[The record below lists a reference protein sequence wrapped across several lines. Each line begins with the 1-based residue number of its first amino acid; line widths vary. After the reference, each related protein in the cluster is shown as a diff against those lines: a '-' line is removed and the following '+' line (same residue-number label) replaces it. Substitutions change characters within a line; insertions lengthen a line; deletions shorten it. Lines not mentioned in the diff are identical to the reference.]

1 MSHPAKLNCT
11 SFSPAD
17 TARGEDGELYHL
29 PTLRRLH
36 ALGRLTPGTPAHLLL
51 LEALAGAAPV
61 RARLIA

>member
-1 MSHPAKLNCT
+1 MSDPARLNCT

-36 ALGRLTPGTPAHLLL
+36 ALGHPTPGSPAHLLL
-51 LEALAGAAPV
+51 TQVLAEATPA
-61 RARLIA
+61 

>member
-1 MSHPAKLNCT
+1 MSDSARLNCT

-36 ALGRLTPGTPAHLLL
+36 ALGHPTPGSPAHLLL
-51 LEALAGAAPV
+51 TQVLAEATPA
-61 RARLIA
+61 